1 MTVHRTNVAAVLG
14 VVAAVLVRL
23 YCIHFHPHI
32 LGDSMVYGD
41 LARNM
46 LQHHT
51 FAITEPDRIRPTL
64 IRLPGYPL
72 LMAACFAV
80 FGAGNY
86 TSVVYLQLILNVASC
101 CLIASLAVRLFGKR
115 AGLIALWLAALCP
128 FTADYV
134 ATGYTEIVSV
144 FCVALAFFSLER
156 WYADHKRGRRWSGYL
171 WPLAFALAFGCL
183 LRPDRTLLAAAVIA
197 AMVWIAWH
205 SSLRGRSL
213 TQVATVCVIILL
225 PLAAWGLRN
234 WRVFHVIQP
243 LAPKYANDP
252 GNVVNYGFNRWYR
265 TWAIEFESTFD
276 IYWTWDGSTMNFGD
290 LPSRAYDLPGERER
304 TAAIF
309 AEYNRETSA
318 TPAID
323 DAFAALAAER
333 VKAHPFRYYVELPVA
348 RLANMWL
355 RPRTEMDNVPL
366 DWWRFNDD
374 RLGCIEAAALG
385 LVNLAYLALAAI
397 GLWRWRR
404 QGWLGQRVLAWCM
417 IGFVL
422 LRSALLL
429 TIDNSEPR
437 YTLDC
442 YPVVILLAAFAFA
455 RNHRAV
461 RAAATPS
468 PTATNPATR
477 LTAT

>member
-1 MTVHRTNVAAVLG
+1 MSVHRTRIVAALG

-32 LGDSMVYGD
+32 LGDAMVYGD

-51 FAITEPDRIRPTL
+51 FAITEPSRIRPTL

-72 LMAACFAV
+72 MVAACFAV
-80 FGAGNY
+80 FGVGNY
-86 TSVVYLQLILNVASC
+86 YSVVYLQLILDVASC
-101 CLIASLAVRLFGKR
+101 CPIAALAARIFGGR
-115 AGLIALWLAALCP
+115 TGLIALWLAALCP

-134 ATGYTEIVSV
+134 ATGYTEIASV

-156 WYADHKRGRRWSGYL
+156 WHAGLKRTGRFSPYL
-171 WPLAFALAFGCL
+171 WPLSFALAFGCL
-183 LRPDRTLLAAAVIA
+183 LRPDRTLLAGAVVA
-197 AMVWIAWH
+197 AMLWIAWPH
-205 SSLRGRSL
+205 PRAL
-213 TQVATVCVIILL
+213 TQTAIVCLIVIL

-252 GNVVNYGFNRWYR
+252 TDTVNYGFYRWYR
-265 TWAIEFESTFD
+265 TWGIEFKSTFD
-276 IYWTWDGSTMNFGD
+276 IYWTWDGSAMNLSD
-290 LPSRAYDLPGERER
+290 LPPRAFDLPGERAR
-304 TAAIF
+304 TADLF
-309 AEYNRETSA
+309 AEYNRETSG
-318 TPAID
+318 TPTVD
-323 DAFAALAAER
+323 GAFAALAAER
-333 VKAHPFRYYVELPVA
+333 VKAQPFQYYVELPIA

-355 RPRTEMDNVPL
+355 RPRTEMDDVPL

-374 RLGCIEAAALG
+374 RIGCIEAAVLG
-385 LVNLAYLALAAI
+385 LINLAYLALAAI
-397 GLWRWRR
+397 GLWRRR
-404 QGWLGQRVLAWCM
+404 NQAWLGQHVLAWSM
-417 IGFVL
+417 LGFVL

-442 YPVVILLAAFAFA
+442 YPIVILLASFAFS
-455 RNHRAV
+455 RDHRAV

-468 PTATNPATR
+468 PTAINPATR

>member
-1 MTVHRTNVAAVLG
+1 MSGHRTRIVAALG
-14 VVAAVLVRL
+14 IVAAVLVRL

-32 LGDSMVYGD
+32 LGDAMVYGD

-51 FAITEPDRIRPTL
+51 FAITEPTRIRPTL

-72 LMAACFAV
+72 LMAACFAG
-80 FGAGNY
+80 FGVGNY
-86 TSVVYLQLILNVASC
+86 YSVVYLQLILDVASC
-101 CLIASLAVRLFGKR
+101 CLIAALAARLFGGR
-115 AGLIALWLAALCP
+115 TGLIALWLAALCP
-128 FTADYV
+128 FTSDYV
-134 ATGYTEIVSV
+134 ATGYTEIASI

-156 WYADHKRGRRWSGYL
+156 WHADFQHSRRWSHYL
-171 WPLAFALAFGCL
+171 WPLAFALSFGCL

-205 SSLRGRSL
+205 VPTRPLAL
-213 TQVATVCVIILL
+213 TQTAIVCLIIIL

-252 GNVVNYGFNRWYR
+252 TDTVNYGFYRWYR
-265 TWAIEFESTFD
+265 TWGIEFKSTYD
-276 IYWTWDGSTMNFGD
+276 IYWTFDGSPMLFSD
-290 LPSRAYDLPGERER
+290 LPARAYNLPGERDR

-309 AEYNRETSA
+309 AEYNQTTSA
-318 TPAID
+318 TPGVD

-333 VKAHPFRYYVELPVA
+333 VKAHPFQYYVELPIA

-355 RPRTEMDNVPL
+355 RPRTEMDDLPL

-374 RLGCIEAAALG
+374 RLGCLEAATLG
-385 LVNLAYLALAAI
+385 LVNLAYLTLAVV
-397 GLWRWRR
+397 GLWRWMK
-404 QGWLGQRVLAWCM
+404 GNWLGQRVLAWSM
-417 IGFVL
+417 VGFVL

-429 TIDNSEPR
+429 TINNSEPR

-442 YPVVILLAAFAFA
+442 YPIVILLASFAFA
-455 RNHRAV
+455 RV
-461 RAAATPS
+461 RQKA
-468 PTATNPATR
+468 
-477 LTAT
+477 